1 MATILIFFS
10 SESWDSILSKN
21 KKGGPKGGPGKKVFC
36 SEACL
41 QNRKFE
47 KNIEIFNQNSS
58 FPGPPFGPPF
68 KFLKSMESQLSL
80 EKKINVVTILDQNLA
95 RFEICNEKS
104 IFQIFTWYSWKSRF
118 STIYKLEIL
127 KTAKRLSRTAMTLIF
142 CSSERWDS
150 ILFKNSKGWP
160 GKELFCFEIRLLD

>member
-1 MATILIFFS
+1 MNFFS
-10 SESWDSILSKN
+10 SESWDSILFKN
-21 KKGGPKGGPGKKVFC
+21 LKGVPKGGPIFSNFRFWSHA
-36 SEACL
+36 SE
-41 QNRKFE
+41 QNTF
-47 KNIEIFNQNSS
+47 

-80 EKKINVVTILDQNLA
+80 EKKINVVTILDQNLV

-104 IFQIFTWYSWKSRF
+104 NFQIFTWHSWKSRF

-142 CSSERWDS
+142 CSRERWDS
-150 ILFKNSKGWP
+150 IFFKTLKGGPKGGP
-160 GKELFCFEIRLLD
+160 GNEKYFFISRAGSPHICF